1 MLDRKEFI
9 EEVTARIPE
18 HFSGKYEGLTVAV
31 EDVKKLTES
40 YTGIHLVGRK
50 ISTMLDVDQ
59 WYDRYRNGTSL
70 EEVICT
76 MAHYL
81 QVERK
86 GITDFDMSNIE
97 DYSKAKKNLFFR
109 VLNKKDATDMLQKL
123 PHREI
128 CDLVMLCS
136 INVGIMSDGA
146 RASAPVNY
154 MMLDAWGI
162 TEEQLMSDT
171 EKNCMKN
178 SPALIIDLHSFFGVK
193 PADVPPMI
201 SVTNKEKMNGA
212 AVMFYPGMLDKL
224 SDMVGGPVV
233 ILPSSVHD
241 VIATSI
247 TEENNEEKLKEAIED
262 ANTNACGPGKV
273 LSDHPYVYDPAYG
286 QLENYSDYFRRKLS

>member
-9 EEVTARIPE
+9 EEVTARITE

-76 MAHYL
+76 MADYL
-81 QVERK
+81 QAERK
-86 GITDFDMSNIE
+86 GITDFDMSNIS

-109 VLNKKDATDMLQKL
+109 VLNKKDATDMLKKL
-123 PHREI
+123 PHKEI
-128 CDLVMLCS
+128 CDLVVLC
-136 INVGIMSDGA
+136 NVDVGMVKKDTKVSV
-146 RASAPVNY
+146 PVNY
-154 MMLDAWGI
+154 SMLNVWGI

-171 EKNCMKN
+171 EKSCIKN
-178 SPALIIDLHSFFGVK
+178 SPALITDVYSLFGMK

-201 SVTNKEKMNGA
+201 SVTNTEKMNGA
-212 AVMFYPGMLDKL
+212 AVMFYPGVLDQL
-224 SDMVGGPVV
+224 ANMIGGPVV

-247 TEENNEEKLKEAIED
+247 TEENNEEKLKVAIED
-262 ANTNACGPGKV
+262 ANTNACGPGEV

>member
-1 MLDRKEFI
+1 MLSREEFVK
-9 EEVTARIPE
+9 EVTARIPE
-18 HFSGKYEGLTVAV
+18 HFSGKYAGLTVAV

-59 WYDRYRNGTSL
+59 WYDHYRSGAPL
-70 EEVICT
+70 EKVICA

-86 GITDFDMSNIE
+86 GITDFDMSSIE

-123 PHREI
+123 PHKEI
-128 CDLVMLCS
+128 CDLVVLCS
-136 INVGIMSDGA
+136 INVGTMSNGA

-162 TEEQLMSDT
+162 SEEQLMSDT
-171 EKNCMKN
+171 EKSCMKN
-178 SPALIIDLHSFFGVK
+178 SPELITDLHSFFGME
-193 PADVPPMI
+193 PAGVPPMI
-201 SVTNKEKMNGA
+201 SVTNNEKMNGA
-212 AVMFYPGMLDKL
+212 AVMFYPGVLDKL

-247 TEENNEEKLKEAIED
+247 TEESNEEELVETISY
-262 ANTNACGPGKV
+262 ANTNACGPGEV

>member
-9 EEVTARIPE
+9 KEITARIPE
-18 HFSGKYEGLTVAV
+18 HLTGKYKGATVTV
-31 EDVKKLTES
+31 EDVEKLTET

-50 ISTMLDVDQ
+50 ISAMLDVDQ
-59 WYDRYRNGTSL
+59 WYDYYRNGASL
-70 EEVICT
+70 EKVICT
-76 MAHYL
+76 MADYL
-81 QVERK
+81 QEERK
-86 GITDFDMSNIE
+86 VITDFDMSSIE

-123 PHREI
+123 PHKEI
-128 CDLVMLCS
+128 CDLVVLCS
-136 INVGIMSDGA
+136 INVGTTSDGA
-146 RASAPVNY
+146 RVSAPVNY
-154 MMLDAWGI
+154 MMLDAWAI
-162 TEEQLMSDT
+162 SEEQLMSDT
-171 EKNCMKN
+171 EKSCMKN
-178 SPALIIDLHSFFGVK
+178 SPALITDLHSFFGVK

-201 SVTNKEKMNGA
+201 GVTNNEKMNGA
-212 AVMFYPGMLDKL
+212 AVMFYPGVLDKL

-247 TEENNEEKLKEAIED
+247 TEESKEEELEETIAY
-262 ANTNACGPGKV
+262 ANTNACGPGEV